1 MPFLAYLF
9 THATRLTFY
18 SSQASRGEGKVMGY
32 TATWKILE
40 DIIIEL
46 RKKGVTIPPNVMT
59 DLKSAKL
66 MINISQVEGSRGEA
80 AQKVEEYLANVEGYL
95 ITEAQ
100 KTFGSE
106 RVDEWLRRLEAA
118 SCEVCEVKEE
128 KKEDKYISGVPR
140 DQKWIRV
147 EPIQSLPPERL
158 KQLAQELNLS
168 VNPQKDGRLVVYG
181 QPENIKEFLKKMTA
195 EAIKK

>member
-1 MPFLAYLF
+1 
-9 THATRLTFY
+9 
-18 SSQASRGEGKVMGY
+18 MGY
-32 TATWKILE
+32 TATWRILE

-46 RKKGVTIPPNVMT
+46 RKKGVTIPSNVMT

-66 MINISQVEGSRGEA
+66 MINISQAEGSTGEVT
-80 AQKVEEYLANVEGYL
+80 QKVEEYLANVEGYL
-95 ITEAQ
+95 ITEAE

-118 SCEVCEVKEE
+118 ICEVCEVKEQ
-128 KKEDKYISGVPR
+128 EDKFILGVPR
-140 DQKWIRV
+140 GQKWIRV

-158 KQLAQELNLS
+158 KQLAQELNLT

-181 QPENIKEFLKKMTA
+181 KPEGIKEFLKRMAA

>member
-1 MPFLAYLF
+1 L
-9 THATRLTFY
+9 
-18 SSQASRGEGKVMGY
+18 GY
-32 TATWKILE
+32 TATWRILE

-46 RKKGVTIPPNVMT
+46 RKKGVTIPPDVMT

-66 MINISQVEGSRGEA
+66 MINISQAEGSGGEA

-118 SCEVCEVKEE
+118 SCEVCDVKEE
-128 KKEDKYISGVPR
+128 KKEDKFMSGVPR

-158 KQLAQELNLS
+158 KQLAQELNLA

-195 EAIKK
+195 ETIKK

>member
-1 MPFLAYLF
+1 
-9 THATRLTFY
+9 
-18 SSQASRGEGKVMGY
+18 
-32 TATWKILE
+32 
-40 DIIIEL
+40 
-46 RKKGVTIPPNVMT
+46 MT

-66 MINISQVEGSRGEA
+66 MINISQAEGSTGEVT
-80 AQKVEEYLANVEGYL
+80 QKVEEYLANVEGYL

-118 SCEVCEVKEE
+118 ICEVCEVKEE
-128 KKEDKYISGVPR
+128 EDKFILGVPR

-147 EPIQSLPPERL
+147 EPIQSLRPERL
-158 KQLAQELNLS
+158 KQLAQELNLT
-168 VNPQKDGRLVVYG
+168 VKPQKDGRLVVYG
-181 QPENIKEFLKKMTA
+181 QPEDIKEFLKKMTA

>member
-1 MPFLAYLF
+1 
-9 THATRLTFY
+9 
-18 SSQASRGEGKVMGY
+18 MGY
-32 TATWKILE
+32 TATWRILE

-66 MINISQVEGSRGEA
+66 MINISQAEGSTGEVT
-80 AQKVEEYLANVEGYL
+80 QKVEEYLANVEGYL
-95 ITEAQ
+95 ITEAE

-118 SCEVCEVKEE
+118 ICEVCEVKEE
-128 KKEDKYISGVPR
+128 EDKFILGVPR

-147 EPIQSLPPERL
+147 EPIGNLTSERL
-158 KQLAQELNLS
+158 QQIAKESNLS

-181 QPENIKEFLKKMTA
+181 QPEDIKEFLKKMTA

>member
-1 MPFLAYLF
+1 
-9 THATRLTFY
+9 
-18 SSQASRGEGKVMGY
+18 MGY
-32 TATWKILE
+32 TATWRILE

-66 MINISQVEGSRGEA
+66 MINISQAEGSTGEA
-80 AQKVEEYLANVEGYL
+80 TQKVEEYLANVEGYL

-118 SCEVCEVKEE
+118 ICEVCEVKEQ
-128 KKEDKYISGVPR
+128 EDKFILGVPR
-140 DQKWIRV
+140 GQKWIRV

-158 KQLAQELNLS
+158 KQLAQELNLT

-181 QPENIKEFLKKMTA
+181 KPEDIKEFLKRMAA

>member
-1 MPFLAYLF
+1 
-9 THATRLTFY
+9 
-18 SSQASRGEGKVMGY
+18 MGY
-32 TATWKILE
+32 ATTWKILE

-46 RKKGVTIPPNVMT
+46 RKKSVTVPSNVLT

-66 MINISQVEGSRGEA
+66 MINISQAEGSRGEA
-80 AQKVEEYLANVEGYL
+80 TQKVEEYLANVEGYL

-118 SCEVCEVKEE
+118 SCEVCEVYEV
-128 KKEDKYISGVPR
+128 KKQEDKFISGVPR

-158 KQLAQELNLS
+158 KQLAQELNLA
-168 VNPQKDGRLVVYG
+168 VKPQKDGRLVVYG
-181 QPENIKEFLKKMTA
+181 QPENITEFLKRMTA

>member
-1 MPFLAYLF
+1 
-9 THATRLTFY
+9 
-18 SSQASRGEGKVMGY
+18 MGY
-32 TATWKILE
+32 TATWRILE

-66 MINISQVEGSRGEA
+66 MINISQAEGSTGEVT
-80 AQKVEEYLANVEGYL
+80 QKVEEYLANVEGYL

-118 SCEVCEVKEE
+118 ICEVCEVKE
-128 KKEDKYISGVPR
+128 KKKT
-140 DQKWIRV
+140 
-147 EPIQSLPPERL
+147 SLFQAFLETKNGFASNPSKVFHPKGSSSLL
-158 KQLAQELNLS
+158 KN
-168 VNPQKDGRLVVYG
+168 
-181 QPENIKEFLKKMTA
+181 
-195 EAIKK
+195 

>member
-1 MPFLAYLF
+1 
-9 THATRLTFY
+9 
-18 SSQASRGEGKVMGY
+18 MGY
-32 TATWKILE
+32 TATWRILE

-66 MINISQVEGSRGEA
+66 MINISQAEGSTGEVT
-80 AQKVEEYLANVEGYL
+80 QKVEEYLANVEGYL
-95 ITEAQ
+95 ITEAE

-118 SCEVCEVKEE
+118 ICEVCEVKEQ
-128 KKEDKYISGVPR
+128 EDKFILGVPR
-140 DQKWIRV
+140 GQKWIRV
-147 EPIQSLPPERL
+147 EPIQSLRSERL
-158 KQLAQELNLS
+158 KQLAQELNLT

-181 QPENIKEFLKKMTA
+181 QPEDIKEFLKRMTA

>member
-1 MPFLAYLF
+1 
-9 THATRLTFY
+9 
-18 SSQASRGEGKVMGY
+18 
-32 TATWKILE
+32 
-40 DIIIEL
+40 
-46 RKKGVTIPPNVMT
+46 MT

-66 MINISQVEGSRGEA
+66 MINISQAEGSTGEVT
-80 AQKVEEYLANVEGYL
+80 QKVEEYLANVEGYL

-118 SCEVCEVKEE
+118 ICEVCEVKEQ
-128 KKEDKYISGVPR
+128 EDKFILGVPR
-140 DQKWIRV
+140 GQKWIRV

-158 KQLAQELNLS
+158 KQLAQELNLT

-181 QPENIKEFLKKMTA
+181 KPEDIKEFLKRMAA

>member
-1 MPFLAYLF
+1 
-9 THATRLTFY
+9 
-18 SSQASRGEGKVMGY
+18 
-32 TATWKILE
+32 
-40 DIIIEL
+40 
-46 RKKGVTIPPNVMT
+46 MT

-66 MINISQVEGSRGEA
+66 MINISQAEGSTGEVT
-80 AQKVEEYLANVEGYL
+80 QKVEEYLANVEGYL
-95 ITEAQ
+95 ITEAE

-118 SCEVCEVKEE
+118 ICEVCEVKEE
-128 KKEDKYISGVPR
+128 KDKFILGVPR

-147 EPIQSLPPERL
+147 EPIGNLTSERL
-158 KQLAQELNLS
+158 QQIAKESNLS

-181 QPENIKEFLKKMTA
+181 RPEDIKEFLKKMTA

>member
-1 MPFLAYLF
+1 
-9 THATRLTFY
+9 
-18 SSQASRGEGKVMGY
+18 MGY
-32 TATWKILE
+32 TATWRILE

-66 MINISQVEGSRGEA
+66 MINISQAEGSTGEVT
-80 AQKVEEYLANVEGYL
+80 QKVEEYLANVEGYL

-118 SCEVCEVKEE
+118 ICEVCEVKEQ
-128 KKEDKYISGVPR
+128 EDKFILGVPR
-140 DQKWIRV
+140 GQKWIRV

-158 KQLAQELNLS
+158 KQLAQELNLT

-181 QPENIKEFLKKMTA
+181 KPEDIKEFLKRMAA

>member
-1 MPFLAYLF
+1 
-9 THATRLTFY
+9 
-18 SSQASRGEGKVMGY
+18 MGY
-32 TATWKILE
+32 TATWRILE

-46 RKKGVTIPPNVMT
+46 RKKGVTIPPDVMT

-66 MINISQVEGSRGEA
+66 MINISQAEGSTGEIT
-80 AQKVEEYLANVEGYL
+80 QKVEEYLANVEGYL
-95 ITEAQ
+95 ITEAE

-128 KKEDKYISGVPR
+128 ENKYISGVPR

-158 KQLAQELNLS
+158 KQLAQELNLT

-181 QPENIKEFLKKMTA
+181 QPEDIKEFLKKMTA

>member
-1 MPFLAYLF
+1 M
-9 THATRLTFY
+9 
-18 SSQASRGEGKVMGY
+18 SY
-32 TATWKILE
+32 TATWRILE

-66 MINISQVEGSRGEA
+66 MINISQAEGSTGEVT
-80 AQKVEEYLANVEGYL
+80 QKVEEYLANVEGYL
-95 ITEAQ
+95 INEAQ

-118 SCEVCEVKEE
+118 ICEVCEVKEQ
-128 KKEDKYISGVPR
+128 EDKFILGVPR
-140 DQKWIRV
+140 GQKWIRV

-158 KQLAQELNLS
+158 KQLAQELNLT
-168 VNPQKDGRLVVYG
+168 VNPQNDGRLVVYG
-181 QPENIKEFLKKMTA
+181 QPEGIKEFLKKMTA

>member
-1 MPFLAYLF
+1 
-9 THATRLTFY
+9 
-18 SSQASRGEGKVMGY
+18 MGY
-32 TATWKILE
+32 TATWRILE

-46 RKKGVTIPPNVMT
+46 RKKGVTIPTNVMT

-66 MINISQVEGSRGEA
+66 MINISQAEGSTGEVT
-80 AQKVEEYLANVEGYL
+80 QKVEEYLANVEGYL
-95 ITEAQ
+95 ITEAE

-118 SCEVCEVKEE
+118 ICEVCEVKEE
-128 KKEDKYISGVPR
+128 EDKFILGVPR

-147 EPIQSLPPERL
+147 EPIGNLTSERL
-158 KQLAQELNLS
+158 QQIAKESNLS

-181 QPENIKEFLKKMTA
+181 QPEDIKEFLKKMTA

>member
-1 MPFLAYLF
+1 
-9 THATRLTFY
+9 
-18 SSQASRGEGKVMGY
+18 MGY
-32 TATWKILE
+32 TATWRILE

-46 RKKGVTIPPNVMT
+46 RKKGVTIPPNIMT

-66 MINISQVEGSRGEA
+66 MINISQAEGSTGEVT
-80 AQKVEEYLANVEGYL
+80 QKVEEYLANVEGYL
-95 ITEAQ
+95 ITEAE

-118 SCEVCEVKEE
+118 ICEVCEVNEQ
-128 KKEDKYISGVPR
+128 EDKFILGVPR

-158 KQLAQELNLS
+158 KQLAQELNLT
-168 VNPQKDGRLVVYG
+168 VNSQNDGRLVVYG
-181 QPENIKEFLKKMTA
+181 QPEGIKEFLKKMTA

>member
-1 MPFLAYLF
+1 
-9 THATRLTFY
+9 
-18 SSQASRGEGKVMGY
+18 MGY
-32 TATWKILE
+32 TATWRILE

-66 MINISQVEGSRGEA
+66 MINISQAEGSTGEA
-80 AQKVEEYLANVEGYL
+80 TQKVEEYLANVEGYL
-95 ITEAQ
+95 ITEAE

-118 SCEVCEVKEE
+118 ICEVCEVKKE
-128 KKEDKYISGVPR
+128 EDKFILGVPR

-147 EPIQSLPPERL
+147 EPIQSLRPERL
-158 KQLAQELNLS
+158 KQLAQELNLT
-168 VNPQKDGRLVVYG
+168 VKPQKDGRLVVYG

-195 EAIKK
+195 DAIKK

>member
-1 MPFLAYLF
+1 
-9 THATRLTFY
+9 
-18 SSQASRGEGKVMGY
+18 MGY
-32 TATWKILE
+32 TATWRILE

-66 MINISQVEGSRGEA
+66 MINISQAQGSTGEVT
-80 AQKVEEYLANVEGYL
+80 QKVEEYLANVEGYL

-118 SCEVCEVKEE
+118 ICEVCEVKEQ
-128 KKEDKYISGVPR
+128 EDKFILGVPR
-140 DQKWIRV
+140 GQKWIRV

-158 KQLAQELNLS
+158 KQLAQELNLT

-181 QPENIKEFLKKMTA
+181 KPEDIKEFLKRMAA

>member
-1 MPFLAYLF
+1 
-9 THATRLTFY
+9 
-18 SSQASRGEGKVMGY
+18 
-32 TATWKILE
+32 
-40 DIIIEL
+40 
-46 RKKGVTIPPNVMT
+46 MT

-66 MINISQVEGSRGEA
+66 MINISQAEGSTGEVT
-80 AQKVEEYLANVEGYL
+80 QKVEEYLANVEGYL
-95 ITEAQ
+95 ITEAE

-118 SCEVCEVKEE
+118 ICEVCEVKEQ
-128 KKEDKYISGVPR
+128 EDKFILGVPR
-140 DQKWIRV
+140 GQKWIRV

-158 KQLAQELNLS
+158 KQLAQELNLT

-181 QPENIKEFLKKMTA
+181 QPEGIKEFLKRMTA

>member
-1 MPFLAYLF
+1 
-9 THATRLTFY
+9 
-18 SSQASRGEGKVMGY
+18 MGY
-32 TATWKILE
+32 TATWRILE

-46 RKKGVTIPPNVMT
+46 RKKGVTIPPNIMT

-66 MINISQVEGSRGEA
+66 MINISQAEGSTGEA
-80 AQKVEEYLANVEGYL
+80 TQKVEEYLANVEGYL
-95 ITEAQ
+95 ITEAE

-118 SCEVCEVKEE
+118 ICEVCEVKEE
-128 KKEDKYISGVPR
+128 EDKFILGVPR

-147 EPIQSLPPERL
+147 EPIGNLTSERL
-158 KQLAQELNLS
+158 QQIAKESNLS
-168 VNPQKDGRLVVYG
+168 VSPQKDGRLVVYG
-181 QPENIKEFLKKMTA
+181 QPEDIKEFLKKMTA

>member
-1 MPFLAYLF
+1 
-9 THATRLTFY
+9 
-18 SSQASRGEGKVMGY
+18 MGY
-32 TATWKILE
+32 TATWRILE

-66 MINISQVEGSRGEA
+66 MINISQAEGSTGEVT
-80 AQKVEEYLANVEGYL
+80 QKVEEYLANVEGYL
-95 ITEAQ
+95 ITEAE

-118 SCEVCEVKEE
+118 ICEVCEVKEE
-128 KKEDKYISGVPR
+128 EDKFILGVPR

-147 EPIQSLPPERL
+147 EPIQSLRPERL
-158 KQLAQELNLS
+158 KQLAQELNLT